1 MYADDHRPPHFHIVG
16 PDFQVMVSIA
26 DLSIIAGS
34 ARLRQIAEAMA
45 WAPTI
50 GQHWR

>member
-1 MYADDHRPPHFHIVG
+1 
-16 PDFQVMVSIA
+16 MVSIA